1 MGSELFIYGDPRYLS
16 GGGTGCTAIDYA
28 KPPIVKNNQSV
39 TTEWLEAKARERGRH
54 SIGSVADA
62 LVSYAEQNV
71 HMGRES
77 YHHRPSLNMFL
88 EEGQSPSVGV
98 ELETEERTDINVS
111 AMHSNLRSNWFHFES
126 DSSLCTHNRQGYE
139 LITEPLPPR
148 AYRDP
153 RLWAGLQNL
162 LTPWVESY
170 AFEQT
175 GLHVHVGIDM
185 FEKCEALPFGHKAD
199 RRMLG
204 KYMAAFVYYGLLP
217 RSFIDKV
224 MLRSN
229 TRYCAQTGCM
239 AIEQM
244 RTRICS
250 RDTACG
256 YDLINSMS
264 SELLSR
270 NICVWRDNLQYLLRS
285 GEIEPERAGIRY
297 LGEHLDSFG
306 GHGVEVN
313 TTPQYTIEFRRGKGT
328 LHSLSIHRMVELAT
342 LVVRYAWRIARN
354 PELPVS
360 TEDVLAFIERSTVNN
375 ALKRM
380 ALEARSK

>member
-16 GGGTGCTAIDYA
+16 GGDIGSIDMDYTRIPA
-28 KPPIVKNNQSV
+28 VRGDQSV
-39 TTEWLEAKARERGRH
+39 TTEWLDAEARKDRKVITDVGR
-54 SIGSVADA
+54 A
-62 LVSYAEQNV
+62 LEKYAHQTI
-71 HMGRES
+71 HHGRQG
-77 YHHRPSLNMFL
+77 YHRRPSLNVFL
-88 EEGQSPSVGV
+88 EKEQSPSVGV
-98 ELETEERTDINVS
+98 ELETEEREDIIDIDK
-111 AMHSNLRSNWFHFES
+111 MHTHLRSNWFHFES
-126 DSSLCTHNRQGYE
+126 DSSLCTGTRQGYE

-185 FEKCEALPFGHKAD
+185 FEKCNMLPFSQRSD
-199 RRMLG
+199 RKMLG

-217 RSFIDKV
+217 RPFIDKV
-224 MLRSN
+224 MLRAN
-229 TRYCAQTGCM
+229 TRYCAQT
-239 AIEQM
+239 ASRVIEDM
-244 RTRICS
+244 RTYICS
-250 RDTACG
+250 RNSACG
-256 YDLINSMS
+256 YDLINAMS
-264 SELLSR
+264 SELLARHIGSWEQNMNVIVE
-270 NICVWRDNLQYLLRS
+270 NIKYPGTKFRYIT
-285 GEIEPERAGIRY
+285 EHIEY
-297 LGEHLDSFG
+297 FV
-306 GHGVEVN
+306 GHNVEVN
-313 TTPQYTIEFRRGKGT
+313 MSPTYTIEFRRGKGT

-360 TEDVLAFIERSTVNN
+360 TDDVLAFIERSTVNN

-380 ALEARSK
+380 ARDARFK

>member
-16 GGGTGCTAIDYA
+16 GGGIGSIDMNYSN
-28 KPPIVKNNQSV
+28 PPTVRNGQSV
-39 TTEWLEAKARERGRH
+39 TTEWLDAKAHANRETIHDVALALDRYAHQVIHSGRQ
-54 SIGSVADA
+54 G
-62 LVSYAEQNV
+62 
-71 HMGRES
+71 
-77 YHHRPSLNMFL
+77 YHHRPMLNIFL
-88 EEGQSPSVGV
+88 ENGQSPSVGV
-98 ELETEERTDINVS
+98 ELETEERTDIEVNKML
-111 AMHSNLRSNWFHFES
+111 AHLRSNWFHFES
-126 DSSLCTHNRQGYE
+126 DSSLCTIGRQGYE

-185 FEKCEALPFGHKAD
+185 FEKCDMLPFGHKND
-199 RRMLG
+199 RKMLG
-204 KYMAAFVYYGLLP
+204 KFIAAFVYYGLLP
-217 RSFIDKV
+217 RSFTDKV
-224 MLRSN
+224 MLRAN
-229 TRYCAQTGCM
+229 TRYCAQTSCR
-239 AIEQM
+239 AIEDM

-250 RDTACG
+250 RDSACG
-256 YDLINSMS
+256 YDIINAVS
-264 SELLSR
+264 SELLTR
-270 NICVWRDNLQYLLRS
+270 NIYSWERNMDRIASNTVVSGTRFCYLND
-285 GEIEPERAGIRY
+285 
-297 LGEHLDSFG
+297 HLESFG
-306 GHGVEVN
+306 GHGTEVN
-313 TTPQYTIEFRRGKGT
+313 TSPQYTIEFRRGKGT

-360 TEDVLAFIERSTVNN
+360 TNDVLAFIKRSTVNN

-380 ALEARSK
+380 AQDALSK

>member
-16 GGGTGCTAIDYA
+16 GGGMGRTSIDYTR
-28 KPPIVKNNQSV
+28 PPVVKDRHSQSV
-39 TTEWLEAKARERGRH
+39 TTEWLEAKAREEGR
-54 SIGSVADA
+54 SIRDVAHA
-62 LVSYAEQNV
+62 LGSYAGQAV
-71 HMGRES
+71 HEGREG
-77 YHHRPSLNMFL
+77 YHHRPMLNMFL
-88 EEGQSPSVGV
+88 EEGQSPSAGI
-98 ELETEERTDINVS
+98 ELETEERTDIAVS
-111 AMHSNLRSNWFHFES
+111 AMLSKLRSNWFHFES
-126 DSSLCTHNRQGYE
+126 DSSLCTGGRQGYE

-148 AYRDP
+148 LYRDP

-185 FEKCEALPFGHKAD
+185 FEKCEALPFGHRTD

-229 TRYCAQTGCM
+229 TRYCAQTGCE

-264 SELLSR
+264 AELLSR
-270 NICVWRDNLQYLLRS
+270 NIHLWRDNLQTLRS
-285 GEIEPERAGIRY
+285 DTGIPGARIRY
-297 LGEHLDSFG
+297 LNEHLGSFG

-313 TTPQYTIEFRRGKGT
+313 TAPMYTIEFRRGKGT

-360 TEDVLAFIERSTVNN
+360 TDDVLAFIERSTVNN
-375 ALKRM
+375 ALRRM
-380 ALEARSK
+380 ALEARSR